1 LKIVLATDG
10 SKTCKKAVAFLMKQ
24 PWVHGRGVEIVVAN
38 VQPRGPDS
46 EEEARAVLDPVE
58 RQLKREKIARRGVA
72 LAGEPAAE
80 IVKLARKE
88 KAAIIVMGTR
98 GLGALKSV
106 FMGSV
111 AQAVVSDSPVP
122 VLLVK

>member
-1 LKIVLATDG
+1 MKIVLATDG
-10 SKTCKKAVAFLMKQ
+10 SKYCKKAVAFLVKQ
-24 PWVHGRGVEIVVAN
+24 EWVHGRGVEIVAAN
-38 VQPRGPDS
+38 VQPKGPDY

-72 LAGEPAAE
+72 LAGDPAIE
-80 IVKLARKE
+80 IVKLAKKE
-88 KAAIIVMGTR
+88 KAEIIVMGTR

-111 AQAVVSDSPVP
+111 AQAIVSTSTVP